1 VVATRRQSHTL
12 IHLWYETQQEDSK
25 PKAEKRKQEDLDEP
39 EEIMEE
45 KKAKNPLDDLPKSPM
60 VLDAWKRE
68 YSNAPGGD
76 CYKAMPYFW
85 QNFDAQGYSL
95 WFCEY
100 LHNDELTVT
109 FKTSNLVGGFIQRSD
124 GVRKYAFGVMQIV
137 GTASAQKIIG
147 AWMMR
152 GQDMAPMLAE
162 NEDAEQ
168 YKWTKLSQPPTEA
181 EKKRL
186 ELLWCEGDVVEGQQ
200 ILDCKVFK

>member
-152 GQDMAPMLAE
+152 GQDIAPMLAE

-168 YKWTKLSQPPTEA
+168 YSWTKLSQPPTEA

-186 ELLWCEGDVVEGQQ
+186 ETLWCEGDVIEGQQ